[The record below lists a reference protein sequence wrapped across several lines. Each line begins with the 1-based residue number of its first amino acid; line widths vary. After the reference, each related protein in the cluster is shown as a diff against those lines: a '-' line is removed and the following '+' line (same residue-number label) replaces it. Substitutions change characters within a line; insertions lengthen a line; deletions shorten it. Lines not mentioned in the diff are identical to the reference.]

1 MWVGCR
7 GRLAKESFVTN
18 GPKLAATEV
27 VNSITSVLAPLSV
40 FMLPNS
46 EKLIPAIDTQL

>member
-1 MWVGCR
+1 
-7 GRLAKESFVTN
+7 LAKESFVAN

-27 VNSITSVLAPLSV
+27 VNSITAVLAPLSL
-40 FMLPNS
+40 FMLPNA